1 MRYWRQILRKK
12 KGGCLNRYHLAYKTM
27 SNQVDKAAEKMIQQ
41 AISRESYGKKM
52 NQAIKKLHKTT
63 FSLLE
68 NFVQKK

>member
-1 MRYWRQILRKK
+1 
-12 KGGCLNRYHLAYKTM
+12 M

-41 AISRESYGKKM
+41 ATSRESYGKKM

>member
-1 MRYWRQILRKK
+1 
-12 KGGCLNRYHLAYKTM
+12 M

-68 NFVQKK
+68 NFVQKKQN